1 MKSDIQKLESV
12 HPDLITT
19 FLTTG
24 DGEGIPEDVQIFLKQ
39 LQWAAEIYEYERN
52 ITRGARQLKQRIR
65 LDVRTCMTRIN
76 QAISYFN
83 VDCNVSIKVWENDF
97 ANKYEDL
104 AKLCSAKRDY
114 KMQKACMDQAL
125 ECRRRAS
132 EQAEA
137 DRDLG
142 VVFLI
147 SPEVTAEE
155 LGFRKKNLKEIA
167 AKHNRGFYVSLI
179 DGLPIESS
187 EKKRL
192 LRDADIQE
200 AEIVEDMT
208 NADDSLAHGEDGT
221 VGDGDD
227 MNDLNDLT
235 DE

>member
-1 MKSDIQKLESV
+1 MKSDLEKLESV

-24 DGEGIPEDVQIFLKQ
+24 EGEGIPKDVQIFLKQ
-39 LQWAAEIYEYERN
+39 LQWASEIYEFERN
-52 ITRGARQLKQRIR
+52 ITRGAKKLRLRIAAEQH
-65 LDVRTCMTRIN
+65 LTVDVRTCMSRIN
-76 QAISYFN
+76 QAIGYFN
-83 VDCNVSIKVWENDF
+83 VDCNVGIKVWENDF

-104 AKLCSAKRDY
+104 AKVCSAKRDY

-132 EQAEA
+132 EMAEA

-142 VVFLI
+142 VVFII
-147 SPEVTAEE
+147 SPEVTPEE
-155 LGFRKKNLKEIA
+155 LGFQKKNLKEIA
-167 AKHNRGFYVSLI
+167 AKHNKGFYVSLI
-179 DGLPIESS
+179 DGLPIENT

-200 AEIVEDMT
+200 AEMLEDV
-208 NADDSLAHGEDGT
+208 S
-221 VGDGDD
+221 
-227 MNDLNDLT
+227 

>member
-1 MKSDIQKLESV
+1 MKSDIEKLGSV

-24 DGEGIPEDVQIFLKQ
+24 EGEGIPKDVQLFLKQ
-39 LQWAAEIYEYERN
+39 LQWASEIYEYERN
-52 ITRGARQLKQRIR
+52 ITRGARKLKVRIAAEQKLN
-65 LDVRTCMTRIN
+65 LDVRTCMSRIN
-76 QAISYFN
+76 QAIEYFN

-104 AKLCSAKRDY
+104 AKVCSAKRDY

-132 EQAEA
+132 EMAEA

-147 SPEVTAEE
+147 SPEVTPEE
-155 LGFRKKNLKEIA
+155 LGFQKKNLKEIA

-179 DGLPIESS
+179 DGLPIESA

-192 LRDADIQE
+192 LRDADIEE
-200 AEIVEDMT
+200 AEIMEDLS
-208 NADDSLAHGEDGT
+208 DEQSDS
-221 VGDGDD
+221 
-227 MNDLNDLT
+227 
-235 DE
+235 

>member
-1 MKSDIQKLESV
+1 MKSNIEKLESV
-12 HPDLITT
+12 HPDLINN

-24 DGEGIPEDVQIFLKQ
+24 NGEGIPEDVQIFLKQ
-39 LQWAAEIYEYERN
+39 LQWAIEAYEYERN
-52 ITRGARQLKQRIR
+52 ITRAARQLKQRIAAQQHVS
-65 LDVRTCMTRIN
+65 LDLRTCQVRIN

-83 VDCNVSIKVWENDF
+83 VDSTVGIKVWENDF

-104 AKLCSAKRDY
+104 AKVCSAKRDY

-147 SPEVTAEE
+147 TPEVTPEE
-155 LGFRKKNLKEIA
+155 LGFQKKSLKEIA
-167 AKHNRGFYVSLI
+167 AKHNRGFYLSLI
-179 DGLPIESS
+179 DDLPIESS

-200 AEIVEDMT
+200 AEILEDM
-208 NADDSLAHGEDGT
+208 DDGQ
-221 VGDGDD
+221 
-227 MNDLNDLT
+227 T
-235 DE
+235 DT

>member
-1 MKSDIQKLESV
+1 MKSEIEKLESV

-24 DGEGIPEDVQIFLKQ
+24 DGEGIPEDVKTFLKQ

-52 ITRGARQLKQRIR
+52 ITRGARQLKQRIAAQQKIS

-83 VDCNVSIKVWENDF
+83 VDCNVSIKG
-97 ANKYEDL
+97 
-104 AKLCSAKRDY
+104 DY

-147 SPEVTAEE
+147 TPEITPEE
-155 LGFRKKNLKEIA
+155 LGFQKKSLKEIA
-167 AKHNRGFYVSLI
+167 AKHNRGFYISLI

-200 AEIVEDMT
+200 AEIVEEISD
-208 NADDSLAHGEDGT
+208 EP
-221 VGDGDD
+221 
-227 MNDLNDLT
+227 T
-235 DE
+235 DIE

>member
-1 MKSDIQKLESV
+1 MKSDLKKLESV

-24 DGEGIPEDVQIFLKQ
+24 EGEGIPKDVQIFLKQ
-39 LQWAAEIYEYERN
+39 LQWASEIYEFERN
-52 ITRGARQLKQRIR
+52 ITRGAKKLRLRIAAEQH
-65 LDVRTCMTRIN
+65 LTVDVRTCMSRIN
-76 QAISYFN
+76 QAIGYFN
-83 VDCNVSIKVWENDF
+83 VDCNVGIKVWENDF

-132 EQAEA
+132 EMAEA

-142 VVFLI
+142 VVFII
-147 SPEVTAEE
+147 SPEVTPEE
-155 LGFRKKNLKEIA
+155 LGFQKKNLKEIA
-167 AKHNRGFYVSLI
+167 AKHNKGFYVSLI
-179 DGLPIESS
+179 DGLPIESV

-192 LRDADIQE
+192 LRDADIEE
-200 AEIVEDMT
+200 AEMLEDV
-208 NADDSLAHGEDGT
+208 S
-221 VGDGDD
+221 
-227 MNDLNDLT
+227 